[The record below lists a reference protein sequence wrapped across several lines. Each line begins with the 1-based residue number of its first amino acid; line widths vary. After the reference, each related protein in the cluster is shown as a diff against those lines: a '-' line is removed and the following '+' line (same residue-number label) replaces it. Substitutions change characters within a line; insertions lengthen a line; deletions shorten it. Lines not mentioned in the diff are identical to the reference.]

1 MFKFNKKSLGITSLS
16 LVAILAI
23 GFLGYF
29 LASNDNPTIIN
40 SSDVVVDEDY
50 TPLFVGE
57 TAKKANEYTGGTYT
71 ADLGYRINSTDSTA
85 CVNLGEIDT
94 DITEVVVPDIY
105 SDGTTDYSVVAVDY
119 NGFVNL
125 TQLETFTFLDSS
137 LITLIDQQAFA
148 NDVNLTTFNSTTTGN
163 VTIPAN
169 LTEINDSTFLNCSSI
184 SALAF
189 AGNNVT
195 TIGDNA
201 FNNCLNLSSSLIF
214 KDAILE
220 IGRSA
225 FANCI
230 NLPSILI
237 AGNTTTVGSYAF
249 YDCSSAKMIAIPTSV
264 TSLGTNALRLCTSA
278 TAYIGYSEKYP
289 ATWSTD
295 SDDNSSTEGDW
306 NYAST
311 SYEIPVILDADNVMI
326 DNGNNFIYT
335 RIWNETNGIYRITII
350 KFINDDTTSL
360 DINATYLVM
369 GDDDHN
375 NPLVDGDGNEYG
387 VVTNI
392 LEATYDS
399 STDTAYDGAF
409 SDTYS
414 NLTSISFP
422 NTLEN
427 IGQFAFVGCSNLS
440 SVTFADKQESS
451 TFTIGTEP
459 GTYNMDTYGL
469 TGLTGIEEY
478 AFCVDYK
485 DVNSGTNNTSGDTVP
500 SVIDLVLPSTL
511 EYVAD
516 GVFGQWINLRNLT
529 ITGAE
534 DGTSSLQW
542 IGKYA
547 FFGAG
552 RSASTR
558 ECTLYLPS
566 SLDVSDDNDGY
577 TIGDKAFYQARFIQ
591 NLIFQDGIGTSV
603 VIGNSAFQQISSLE
617 TARLPDNTDSN
628 NSIGTLGFAGDGD
641 LDWVYIPDSFYEIG
655 RSFANNVDE
664 GIMYVEADSIP
675 SGWSGSW
682 TSTKD
687 GNFLNTSSNDCNNH
701 KIDENLTHCAYYL
714 GVSNFDDIKSY
725 PDSSTNYDNTRAYQY
740 LVDGTTVTITN
751 FNDNSG
757 ISSVDFP
764 DSLMT
769 ANGATSM
776 KIGEQAFYEAG
787 PVSTVTFGSN
797 SYLTEIGDYA
807 FSSSTNLDTFDYLAT
822 NTTGFTNLTSVG
834 QFAFYN
840 TKLTSV
846 YLGANVDTIGDRAF
860 WRMNDVTNLTVDSS
874 NSTFYSDPD
883 HDIGALYEKSG
894 SDYILR
900 YITGEYTGDYT
911 IVYNTVEIEPYAFS
925 TIAFTVASGDLNSK
939 VDIVIPS
946 TVTTI
951 DNYAFH
957 MYVNTLSVSASIN
970 TISVDDPTNSELTQI
985 GTAAF
990 GYQSALTIVSLSENT
1005 SNTVKIYDEIFEDC
1019 TSLTDVV
1026 LPTIIKD
1033 SSNDFYLPAGMFE
1046 NNTQLVTVQLPTNI
1060 TKISDEAFKGCTSL
1074 TNVSFPSGASSITEI
1089 GVSAFEDCTSLTT
1102 LSYSNL
1108 TSLTLIDD
1116 SAFKGCTSFTTFNF
1130 PALTSLV
1137 TIGDYA
1143 FQNCT
1148 SLDNL
1153 SFSASLTTIGQ
1164 YAFNGNSSL
1173 SDVTLSSGL
1182 VTIDAYAFSSLT
1194 SLTTVDTT
1202 SATNLERIE
1211 DYAFYYD
1218 YHLTTF
1224 NFSNLTSLTYIDD
1237 YAFYNCDDLTS
1248 IVFADIGSSGSTL
1261 TIDGSVFRNSGGITS
1276 VFISDKVKTIGNS
1289 SFMSCTGITS
1299 VDFSEATVL
1308 TKIDD
1313 YAFQENSS
1321 LTSLDLSDSDSLTS
1335 IDSHAFKNCTSLSTV
1350 VFADNVTTVSSY
1362 SFEGC
1367 ISLSS
1372 FTNIDQITNFSDG
1385 CFGNWTGSTPVNTFT
1400 IDLTNNSV
1408 LTSISSRAFHSSGL
1422 EEIILGSSTPLSS
1435 ISSNAFEYCYSF
1447 DSFNL
1452 NDISTLTTIGNYA
1465 FRNTGFTT
1473 IDLSSNTSIYSI
1485 GYYAFTQCYD
1495 LTTFIFPTASSN
1507 NYFTLDNNTFDMC
1520 TSLVTTSA
1528 GGSVFEL
1535 PDYIKTIDD
1544 NAFGGCTALTSVVIS
1559 NSVTT
1564 INQNIFYGCSDSLSI
1579 FYADTYSEY
1588 LSDITRN
1595 STWLDTSASTSPKV
1609 YYYSSST
1616 PSTNDWTVADEDGF
1630 NGYWYYS
1637 GSTVTLWVE

>member
-1 MFKFNKKSLGITSLS
+1 MFKFTKKSLGITSLS

-29 LASNDNPTIIN
+29 LATNNNPTIIN
-40 SSDVVVDEDY
+40 PNEVVVDDDY

-71 ADLGYRINSTDSTA
+71 ANLGYRTNSTDSTA
-85 CVNLGEIDT
+85 CVNLGTVDSDIT
-94 DITEVVVPDIY
+94 DIVVPDIY

-148 NDVNLTTFNSTTTGN
+148 NDVNLTTFNSTTAGT
-163 VTIPAN
+163 VAIPEN
-169 LTEINDSTFLNCSSI
+169 LPEINDSTFLNCSSI
-184 SALAF
+184 SSLAF
-189 AGNNVT
+189 LGNNVT
-195 TIGDNA
+195 SIGDNA

-237 AGNTTTVGSYAF
+237 AGNTTTIGSYAF

-295 SDDNSSTEGDW
+295 SNDSSSTDGDW

-311 SYEIPVILDADNVMI
+311 NYEIPVILDANNVML

-335 RIWNETNGIYRITII
+335 SIWDETNGIYRITII
-350 KFINDDTTSL
+350 KFINDDATSL

-369 GDDDHN
+369 GSDDHI

-409 SDTYS
+409 SDTHS

-427 IGQFAFVGCSNLS
+427 IGKYSFVGCENLS
-440 SVTFADKQESS
+440 SITFADKQESS

-485 DVNSGTNNTSGDTVP
+485 DVNSSVNNTTGDTVP
-500 SVIDLVLPSTL
+500 SVTDLVLPSTL

-516 GVFGQWINLRNLT
+516 GVFGQWISLRELT
-529 ITGAE
+529 FAGAE
-534 DGTSSLQW
+534 DGTSSLRW
-542 IGKYA
+542 IGENA

-552 RSASTR
+552 RTTGVR

-566 SLDVSDDNDGY
+566 SLDASADNGGFA
-577 TIGDKAFYQARFIQ
+577 IGKRGFYQARFIK

-603 VIGNSAFQQISSLE
+603 VIDDSAFQQISYLE
-617 TARLPDNTDSN
+617 TVRLPDNTTST
-628 NSIGTLGFAGDGD
+628 NSFGTLAFAGCIN

-664 GIMYVEADSIP
+664 GIMYLEADAVP
-675 SGWSGSW
+675 SGWDSSW
-682 TSTKD
+682 LRTKD
-687 GNFLNTSSNDCNNH
+687 GSFLNTSTNDCNNH
-701 KIDENLTHCAYYL
+701 KIDENLTNCAYHL
-714 GVSNFDDIKSY
+714 GVSSFDDIKSY
-725 PDSSTNYDNTRAYQY
+725 PDTSTNYTDDRAYQY
-740 LVDGTTVTITN
+740 LIDGTTVIITN
-751 FNDNSG
+751 YNDNSG

-764 DSLMT
+764 NTLMT

-787 PVSTVTFGSN
+787 PVSTITFGSN
-797 SYLTEIGDYA
+797 AYLTEIGDYA

-822 NTTGFTNLTSVG
+822 GTTGFPNLNSVG
-834 QFAFYN
+834 QFAFYR
-840 TKLTSV
+840 TELTLV
-846 YLGANVDTIGDRAF
+846 NLGANVDTIGDRAF
-860 WRMNDVTNLTVDSS
+860 WRMNSVTNLTVDSA
-874 NSTFYSDPD
+874 NTTFYSDPD

-911 IVYNTVEIEPYAFS
+911 IVTDTIEIEPYAFS
-925 TIAFTVASGDLNSK
+925 TIAFTVAGGDLNSK
-939 VDIVIPS
+939 VDVIIPS

-957 MYVNTLSVSASIN
+957 MYANTLSVSSSIN
-970 TISVDDPTNSELTQI
+970 TISVADPTNSSLMSI

-990 GYQSALTIVSLSENT
+990 GYQSALTSISLSEHPTNIVQL
-1005 SNTVKIYDEIFEDC
+1005 NDEMFENC
-1019 TSLTDVV
+1019 TSLTDVT
-1026 LPTIIKD
+1026 LPTQIKD
-1033 SSNDFYLPAGMFE
+1033 SSGDYYLPAGIFE
-1046 NNTQLVTVQLPTNI
+1046 FNTQLVTVQLPINI
-1060 TKISDEAFKGCTSL
+1060 TKISGEAFKGCTSL
-1074 TNVSFPSGASSITEI
+1074 TDVSFPSGASSITEI

-1108 TSLTLIDD
+1108 TSLILIDD

-1137 TIGDYA
+1137 TIGNYA

-1148 SLDNL
+1148 SLDDL
-1153 SFSASLTTIGQ
+1153 SFSASLNTIGQ
-1164 YAFNGNSSL
+1164 YAFNGDSSL
-1173 SDVTLSSGL
+1173 TNVTLSSGL
-1182 VTIDAYAFSSLT
+1182 VTIDTYAFSSLT
-1194 SLTTVDTT
+1194 SLTTVDT
-1202 SATNLERIE
+1202 SAATNLTRIE
-1211 DYAFYYD
+1211 DHAFD
-1218 YHLTTF
+1218 GDSNLSTF
-1224 NFSNLTSLTYIDD
+1224 EFSNLTSLIYIDD
-1237 YAFYNCDDLTS
+1237 YAFYNCDGLTFV
-1248 IVFADIGSSGSTL
+1248 VFADIGGSGFTL
-1261 TIDGSVFRNSGGITS
+1261 TVDQYAFNSCGGLTS
-1276 VFISDKVKTIGNS
+1276 VFISDKVSSLGYS
-1289 SFMSCTGITS
+1289 SFNDCAGITS
-1299 VDFSEATVL
+1299 VDFSEATTL
-1308 TKIDD
+1308 TLIDN
-1313 YAFQENSS
+1313 YAFQAN
-1321 LTSLDLSDSDSLTS
+1321 TSLISINLSNADNLTA
-1335 IDSHAFKNCTSLSTV
+1335 IDSHAFKNCYDLTTV
-1350 VFADNVTTVSSY
+1350 VFADNVTIIEAY

-1367 ISLSS
+1367 TSLSS
-1372 FTNIDQITNFSDG
+1372 FTNIDQVTTVSDG
-1385 CFGNWTGSTPVNTFT
+1385 AFGNFANRSYTNTFT
-1400 IDLTNNSV
+1400 LDFTNNTV
-1408 LTSISSRAFHSSGL
+1408 LTSIKSRSFYQTNLAG
-1422 EEIILGSSTPLSS
+1422 IILGSNTPLSS
-1435 ISSNAFEYCYSF
+1435 IGYSAFYRCTSF
-1447 DSFNL
+1447 TSFNL
-1452 NDISTLTTIGNYA
+1452 EDITTLSTID
-1465 FRNTGFTT
+1465 RNCFEQTVFTT
-1473 IDLSSNTSIYSI
+1473 IDLSSNTSLSSI
-1485 GYYAFTQCYD
+1485 DEYAFYKCYS
-1495 LTTFIFPTASSN
+1495 LTTFIFPATSTNSN
-1507 NYFTLDNNTFDMC
+1507 FTLSNHTFDLC

-1528 GGSVFEL
+1528 GGSVFEI

-1544 NAFGGCTALTSVVIS
+1544 NAFAGCTALTSLVIS
-1559 NSVTT
+1559 DSIST

-1579 FYADTYSEY
+1579 FYANTYSEY
-1588 LSDITRN
+1588 LSNITRN
-1595 STWLDTSASTSPKV
+1595 STWLDTNASTSPKV
-1609 YYYSSST
+1609 YYYSSSA
-1616 PSTNDWTVADEDGF
+1616 PSTNDWTVAGEDGF
-1630 NGYWYYS
+1630 DGYWYYS
-1637 GSTVTLWVE
+1637 GSTITLWVE